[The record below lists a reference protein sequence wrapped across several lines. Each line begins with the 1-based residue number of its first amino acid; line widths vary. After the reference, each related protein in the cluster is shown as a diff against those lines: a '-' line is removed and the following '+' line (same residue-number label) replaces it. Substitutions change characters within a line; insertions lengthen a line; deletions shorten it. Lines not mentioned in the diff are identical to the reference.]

1 MCCCSCR
8 VCGGVT
14 NLLRGGIIGADPPG
28 KAGEPASRRPE
39 VGLNSAKGDAVKMN
53 EIVSLKDIVVDFDGE
68 RILDELSLDIHDK
81 EFVTFLGPSGCG
93 KTTTLRVIAGF
104 ITPKSGNV
112 FFDGKDIA
120 SVPPY
125 KRQVNTVFQKY
136 ALFPH
141 LNVYEN
147 VAFGLRLKKLPEE
160 TIRPKVLEMLETVGL
175 RGFERRSIN
184 QLSGG
189 QQQRVAIARS
199 LVNQPRVLL
208 LDEPLGA
215 LDLKLR
221 KEMQLELKRLQREMN
236 ITFVYVTH
244 DQEEALTMSDT
255 IVVMNQGY
263 IQQIGTPEDIYN
275 EPENAFVADFIGDSN
290 IFNAIMVRDKL
301 VNIVG
306 AEFPCVDTG
315 FGTNKPVDAVIRPE
329 DIDLV
334 KPEESTL
341 KGVVTHLIFKG
352 VHYEMEVL
360 ANNYEWLVHSTDMFP
375 VGTEVG
381 IHVDPFDIQIMKKP
395 ESEDEEAAGIEE

>member
-1 MCCCSCR
+1 M
-8 VCGGVT
+8 
-14 NLLRGGIIGADPPG
+14 
-28 KAGEPASRRPE
+28 
-39 VGLNSAKGDAVKMN
+39 GLNSAKGDAVKMN

-255 IVVMNQGY
+255 VVVMNKGN
-263 IQQIGTPEDIYN
+263 IQQIGSPQDIYN
-275 EPENAFVADFIGDSN
+275 EPRNAFVAKFIGDSN
-290 IFNAIMVRDKL
+290 IVDGVMHRDFL
-301 VNIVG
+301 VSFSGVD
-306 AEFPCVDTG
+306 FPCVDRG
-315 FGTNKPVDAVIRPE
+315 FAREQSVQVVVRPE
-329 DIDLV
+329 DIEVVSPVEGQLV
-334 KPEESTL
+334 
-341 KGVVTHLIFKG
+341 GVVNDVIFKG
-352 VHYEMEVL
+352 VHFEMHVECEGR
-360 ANNYEWLVHSTDMFP
+360 EWLIHSTRACTPGETIGMRIGP
-375 VGTEVG
+375 NE
-381 IHVDPFDIQIMKKP
+381 IHIMAR
-395 ESEDEEAAGIEE
+395 SEG